1 MLEVKGLVS
10 GYGPVEAIHGIDLSV
25 GRGETVAIVGANGAG
40 KSTFL
45 RTISGLVPLWSG
57 EVRLEGRNVTALPT
71 HQLAQ
76 AGMSHVP
83 EGRKLFKPLDVE
95 TNLELGS
102 YLRSNG
108 TRQSAADDIDRIYTL
123 FPRLRERRR
132 QIAGTLSGGEQQMV
146 AVGRALMGRPRLMLL
161 DEPSLGLA
169 PQIFAEIFNV
179 LDRVRQEGV
188 SILVV
193 EQNVRLVL
201 QHAQRAYVFQTGKV
215 VLAGTSE
222 ELLRNEMVVDA
233 YLGGALAGH

>member
-1 MLEVKGLVS
+1 
-10 GYGPVEAIHGIDLSV
+10 
-25 GRGETVAIVGANGAG
+25 
-40 KSTFL
+40 
-45 RTISGLVPLWSG
+45 
-57 EVRLEGRNVTALPT
+57 
-71 HQLAQ
+71 
-76 AGMSHVP
+76 
-83 EGRKLFKPLDVE
+83 
-95 TNLELGS
+95 
-102 YLRSNG
+102 
-108 TRQSAADDIDRIYTL
+108 
-123 FPRLRERRR
+123 
-132 QIAGTLSGGEQQMV
+132 MV

-201 QHAQRAYVFQTGKV
+201 EHAQRAYVFQTGKV